1 MEKSKLAVN
10 QGQAE
15 QTKDNIVGYK
25 LKAEFEDRR
34 VHISR
39 MLFLSPNNLE
49 TFMRPEFEAY
59 KEVEKLKVLDVWFDP
74 VFIKVKEMRGFTFD
88 DETWVVEKGSGWA
101 KFGGVSQNTHCFIAY
116 LAEIEEDIK
125 EMQDKKEKI
134 EDMVRFMEQQS

>member
-1 MEKSKLAVN
+1 MEKSKLATN
-10 QGQAE
+10 QSQAE
-15 QTKDNIVGYK
+15 QTKESIVGYK

-39 MLFLSPNNLE
+39 MLGLSPNNLE
-49 TFMRPEFEAY
+49 TFMRPEFKAY
-59 KEVEKLKVLDVWFDP
+59 RDAEKLKVLDVWFDP
-74 VFIKVKEMRGFTFD
+74 VYRKEKELRGFTFD